1 MKSIEIIVPRKL
13 IKKFYLHPEPYG
25 DGTYVVDLINGM
37 FTDVFYREEGGFI
50 TITSEKDLITYL
62 KKNQSIS
69 KDYFYRDGVY
79 SFRQIKDDDHEL
91 LDSWKSFSPM
101 TIQFDVAKGHDLPGE
116 FIVCFYWIEVGKIV
130 IDDSKRL
137 TLNIYEKDFISI
149 LDISV
154 VLDDLMKERTK

>member
-1 MKSIEIIVPRKL
+1 MKSIEVIVPRKL
-13 IKKFYLHPEPYG
+13 INKFYLHPEPYG
-25 DGTYVVDLINGM
+25 DGAYVVDLINGM
-37 FTDVFYREEGGFI
+37 YTDVFYREEGGFI

-69 KDYFYRDGVY
+69 NDYFYRDGVY
-79 SFRQIKDDDHEL
+79 SFRQIKEQDHSL
-91 LDSWKSFSPM
+91 LEKWKTVSPI
-101 TIQFDVAKGHDLPGE
+101 TIQLDVAKGHDLPEE

-154 VLDDLMKERTK
+154 VLDDLRKEKTD

>member
-1 MKSIEIIVPRKL
+1 MKSIEVIVPRKL

-25 DGTYVVDLINGM
+25 DGAYVVDLINGM
-37 FTDVFYREEGGFI
+37 YTDIFYREEGGFI
-50 TITSEKDLITYL
+50 TITSEKDLINYL

-79 SFRQIKDDDHEL
+79 SFRQIKDNDHDL
-91 LDSWKSFSPM
+91 LNSWKTNSPI
-101 TIQFDVAKGHDLPGE
+101 TIQFDVANGHDLPEE

-130 IDDSKRL
+130 IDDSNRL

-154 VLDDLMKERTK
+154 ILDDLMIEKTD

>member
-1 MKSIEIIVPRKL
+1 MKSIEVIVPRKL
-13 IKKFYLHPEPYG
+13 IKKFYKHPEPYG
-25 DGTYVVDLINGM
+25 DGAYVVDLINGM
-37 FTDVFYREEGGFI
+37 YTDVFYREDGGFV

-62 KKNQSIS
+62 KKNHSIS

-79 SFRQIKDDDHEL
+79 SFRQIKDYDHEL
-91 LDSWKSFSPM
+91 FDSWRTISPI
-101 TIQFDVAKGHDLPGE
+101 TIQLDVASGHDLPNE
-116 FIVCFYWIEVGKIV
+116 FIVCFYWIEIGKIV

-154 VLDDLMKERTK
+154 VLDELMKEITE

>member
-1 MKSIEIIVPRKL
+1 M
-13 IKKFYLHPEPYG
+13 
-25 DGTYVVDLINGM
+25 VDLVNSM
-37 FTDVFYREEGGFI
+37 YTDVFYREEGGFI

-69 KDYFYRDGVY
+69 TDYFYRDGVY
-79 SFRQIKDDDHEL
+79 SFRQIKKEDQELLESWKKISPIIIQLDVAPGHEL
-91 LDSWKSFSPM
+91 PD
-101 TIQFDVAKGHDLPGE
+101 E
-116 FIVCFYWIEVGKIV
+116 FIVCFYWIEVGKVI

-154 VLDDLMKERTK
+154 VMDDLMKEKTD

>member
-1 MKSIEIIVPRKL
+1 MKSIEVIVPRKL

-25 DGTYVVDLINGM
+25 DGAYVVDLINGM
-37 FTDVFYREEGGFI
+37 YTDVFYREEGDFI
-50 TITSEKDLITYL
+50 TITSEKELIAYL
-62 KKNQSIS
+62 KKNQTIS

-79 SFRQIKDDDHEL
+79 SFRQIKDDDYEL
-91 LDSWKSFSPM
+91 LDSWKTISPI
-101 TIQFDVAKGHDLPGE
+101 TIQLDVVKGHDLPEE

-130 IDDSKRL
+130 IDDYKRL

-154 VLDDLMKERTK
+154 VLDDLMKDITE

>member
-1 MKSIEIIVPRKL
+1 MKSIEVIVPRKL

-25 DGTYVVDLINGM
+25 DGAYVVDLINGM
-37 FTDVFYREEGGFI
+37 FTDVFYREEGDFV
-50 TITSEKDLITYL
+50 TVTNEKDLITYL

-79 SFRQIKDDDHEL
+79 SFRQIKPSDHEL
-91 LDSWKSFSPM
+91 LESWKTISPI
-101 TIQFDVAKGHDLPGE
+101 TIQLDVAPTHDLPNE
-116 FIVCFYWIEVGKIV
+116 FIVCFYWIEVGKIE

-154 VLDDLMKERTK
+154 VMDDLTKEKTN